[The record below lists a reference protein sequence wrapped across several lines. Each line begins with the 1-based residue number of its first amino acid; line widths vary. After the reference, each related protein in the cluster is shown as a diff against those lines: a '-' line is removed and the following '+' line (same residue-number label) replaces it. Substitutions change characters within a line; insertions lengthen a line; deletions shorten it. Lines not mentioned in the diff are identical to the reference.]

1 MKLIDKLG
9 RKLAKDFNKSFSFL
23 DEEQLKVMQETK
35 MFRLFAN
42 KSKYGRHY
50 KPRSSSSTDMDHVK
64 ILEIFANI
72 ANKKVEDE
80 TVKELL
86 DSQESSNILV
96 AAAILNNKYK

>member
-9 RKLAKDFNKSFSFL
+9 RKLAKDFNKEFEFL
-23 DEEQLKVMQETK
+23 NKEQLKIMQNTT

-42 KSKYGRHY
+42 KSKYGPDY
-50 KPRSSSSTDMDHVK
+50 KCRRSSSNDMDHIK
-64 ILEIFANI
+64 MLEIFATI

-86 DSQESSNILV
+86 GSKEPSNILIS
-96 AAAILNNKYK
+96 AAILNNKYK